1 MAKSHGSMEPNEK
14 TLNRRREAGDGFRA
28 AYLRTITSRSHDFFS
43 APTHEDYYA
52 EYLFIESWA
61 KTVSDGMLCGNL
73 DGLHHITSAMSS
85 NNESSYHIGFKKG
98 TIKLF
103 ELRNVSTCLQYLL
116 PTLKSQPPTFS
127 LLDVGCGPGSITL
140 DLARRFPQAKII
152 GVDQSAE
159 VTDRNRASVE
169 ALAPNTRVEFR
180 QGDVLKPETF
190 LTPEEMQ
197 TKFDVVHEHTTLI
210 CIPENAPVLKKMRT
224 LAKPNGGIVACR
236 DGDTQ
241 SQVLWPP
248 CPENAELQER
258 IYRMNGLETQTG
270 RQLIHKAL
278 AAGFR
283 RDQITASASV
293 LSNITPE
300 ERFAYAGS
308 MLDIL
313 ADENSEYRQAAAK
326 FGYTA
331 EQIDVLRANMQRFIN
346 AEDGWRLLI
355 CTEIICRLDEV

>member
-1 MAKSHGSMEPNEK
+1 MASDN
-14 TLNRRREAGDGFRA
+14 T
-28 AYLRTITSRSHDFFS
+28 
-43 APTHEDYYA
+43 
-52 EYLFIESWA
+52 ES
-61 KTVSDGMLCGNL
+61 K
-73 DGLHHITSAMSS
+73 
-85 NNESSYHIGFKKG
+85 YHIGFKQG

-116 PTLKSQPPTFS
+116 PTLRSLPPTFT

-140 DLARRFPQAKII
+140 DLARHFPQATII

-159 VTDRNRASVE
+159 VTERNKASVE
-169 ALAPNTRVEFR
+169 TLAPGTRVEFR
-180 QGDVLKPETF
+180 QGDVLKPESF
-190 LTPEEMQ
+190 LSPAEMAAR
-197 TKFDVVHEHTTLI
+197 FDVVHEHTTLI
-210 CIPENAPVLKKMRT
+210 CIPENAPVLRQMRL
-224 LAKPNGGIVACR
+224 LAKPKSGIVACR

-270 RQLIHKAL
+270 RQLVRKAL

-293 LSNITPE
+293 LSNITPD

-308 MLDIL
+308 MLDML
-313 ADENSEYRQAAAK
+313 ADEDSEYRRAAAK
-326 FGYTA
+326 FGYTD
-331 EQIDVLRANMQRFIN
+331 EQVDVLRANMQRFID
-346 AEDGWRLLI
+346 AEDAWRLLI
-355 CTEIICRLDEV
+355 CTEIICRLDEDGEAQS

>member
-1 MAKSHGSMEPNEK
+1 MTASSETQTP
-14 TLNRRREAGDGFRA
+14 
-28 AYLRTITSRSHDFFS
+28 S
-43 APTHEDYYA
+43 
-52 EYLFIESWA
+52 ES
-61 KTVSDGMLCGNL
+61 
-73 DGLHHITSAMSS
+73 
-85 NNESSYHIGFKKG
+85 ESKYHIGFKSG

-116 PTLKSQPPTFS
+116 PTLKSLPPTFS

-140 DLARRFPQAKII
+140 DLARHFPEATII

-159 VTDRNRASVE
+159 VTERNRASVE
-169 ALAPNTRVEFR
+169 AIAPGTRVEFR
-180 QGDVLKPETF
+180 QGDILKPESF
-190 LTPEEMQ
+190 LTPDELA
-197 TKFDVVHEHTTLI
+197 TGFDVVHEHTTLI
-210 CIPENAPVLKKMRT
+210 CIPDNAPVLAQMKQ
-224 LAKPNGGIVACR
+224 LAKPRGGIVACR

-270 RQLIHKAL
+270 RQLLSKAL

-293 LSNITPE
+293 LSNITAPE
-300 ERFAYAGS
+300 RLAYAGS

-313 ADENSEYRQAAAK
+313 ADETSEYRKAAAK
-326 FGYTA
+326 FGYTD
-331 EQIDVLRANMQRFIN
+331 EQVEVLRKNMQRFID
-346 AEDGWRLLI
+346 AEDAWRLLI
-355 CTEIICRLDEV
+355 CTEIICRLDE